1 MARLALLASIGAVIV
16 CFVTSAA
23 AADGGPSPGVS
34 TGWNGVLSRNGQV
47 RYVAVTTGPNTV
59 VEAVAVLGGRVL
71 RWTTIQGAFG
81 IPAVAFD
88 GSSGG
93 LSHDGR
99 TLVLSSFPTAP
110 GSGSWTRFAFLK
122 ARNLQLKSTV
132 ALKGSFSFDALS
144 PDASTLYVIQYT
156 SAQDYTQY
164 RVRAYDLV
172 GRQLLPDAI
181 VDRREPDE
189 QMHGGPV
196 TRLTTS
202 DGRWAYTLYARQT
215 DAPFIHALDTVERK
229 AYCIDLPLE
238 YELQRQ
244 MGMRLRLH
252 GTGRIDVR
260 SRYRTVAVV
269 DLQKLE
275 ARKA

>member
-1 MARLALLASIGAVIV
+1 MARLALLASVGAAIV

-34 TGWNGVLSRNGQV
+34 SGWNGVLSRNGQV
-47 RYVAVTTGPNTV
+47 RYVAVATGSNTV

-71 RWTTIQGAFG
+71 RWTTIHGAFG
-81 IPAVAFD
+81 VPAVAFD
-88 GSSGG
+88 GSNGG
-93 LSHDGR
+93 LSHDGK
-99 TLVLSSFPTAP
+99 TLVLSSFPTRP
-110 GSGSWTRFAFLK
+110 GSGTWTRFALFRPRDL
-122 ARNLQLKSTV
+122 RLLSTI

-144 PDASTLYVIQYT
+144 PDASTLFLIQYT

-172 GRQLLPDAI
+172 KRQLVPDAI

-229 AYCIDLPLE
+229 AYCIDLPLR
-238 YELQRQ
+238 YQLQRQ

>member
-1 MARLALLASIGAVIV
+1 MARLALLASVCAAIV
-16 CFVTSAA
+16 CFVASAA

-34 TGWNGVLSRNGQV
+34 TGWNGVVSRNGQV
-47 RYVAVTTGPNTV
+47 RYVAVATGSSTV

-71 RWTTIQGAFG
+71 RWATIHGAFG
-81 IPAVAFD
+81 VPAVAFD
-88 GSSGG
+88 GSNGG
-93 LSHDGR
+93 LSHDGK
-99 TLVLSSFPTAP
+99 TLVLSSFPTRP
-110 GSGSWTRFAFLK
+110 GSGSWTRFALLR
-122 ARNLQLKSTV
+122 ARNLRLMSTI

-144 PDASTLYVIQYT
+144 PDASTLYLIQYT
-156 SAQDYTQY
+156 SSQDYTQY

-172 GRQLLPDAI
+172 KRELVPDAI

-202 DGRWAYTLYARQT
+202 DGRWAYTLYGRQT
-215 DAPFIHALDTVERK
+215 DAPFIHALDTVERA
-229 AYCIDLPLE
+229 AYCIDLPLG
-238 YELQRQ
+238 YGLQRQ

-252 GTGRIDVR
+252 GAGRIDVR